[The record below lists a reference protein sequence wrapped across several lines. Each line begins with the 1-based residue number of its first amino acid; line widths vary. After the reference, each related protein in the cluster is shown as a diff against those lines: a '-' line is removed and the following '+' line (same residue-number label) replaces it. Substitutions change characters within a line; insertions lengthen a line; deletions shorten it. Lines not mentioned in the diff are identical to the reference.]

1 VKRHE
6 AHLTMCGGGCG
17 TELGQWT
24 VMIPLYVLYGYGRC
38 VFESQN
44 RAVMSDFFSQHGSE
58 WGANIVVASGGA
70 STVGFFLFPHL
81 SHWQMAE
88 VCLVTILVA
97 MLGYAAAE
105 TLHRGHPRRSA

>member
-1 VKRHE
+1 
-6 AHLTMCGGGCG
+6 
-17 TELGQWT
+17 
-24 VMIPLYVLYGYGRC
+24 MIPLYVLYGYGRC

-88 VCLVTILVA
+88 FCLVTILVA